1 MIYVECK
8 PDEALVRHVTG
19 LPRRQVVHE
28 FKGKYEVCKR
38 VSAQADSRALIDE
51 DPGSF
56 PPAYLGR
63 MTLSDDSPELGLKVY
78 RDSRKS
84 NTVVV
89 LCPKLEDWILDA
101 ARAVGLNVRDYGLP
115 SRPRE
120 LHGVVNANLQK
131 FERLLN
137 ALETTPSPR
146 LKTLR
151 QLLA

>member
-28 FKGKYEVCKR
+28 LKGKYEVCKR
-38 VSAQADSRALIDE
+38 VSAQADSKALIDE

-56 PPAYLGR
+56 PPPYLAR

-78 RDSRKS
+78 RDTRKG
-84 NTVVV
+84 NKVVV

-101 ARAVGLNVRDYGLP
+101 ARAAGIDVRDYSLP

-120 LHGVVNANLQK
+120 PHGVVNANLQK
-131 FERLLN
+131 FEGLLKGLD
-137 ALETTPSPR
+137 ATPSAR
-146 LKTLR
+146 LKTLG